1 MNQGTKWEEN
11 EMEMSIEGVELQAEA
26 EPQAEPQ
33 VGNGKRK
40 REGRRISKEKRA
52 RRIADQE
59 NKVEEGTLGDGV
71 ELPESD
77 LFSES
82 GAEVSLGL
90 EWGKVHEAILSAE
103 IEDGSW
109 GGKAMQDLAV
119 RLWSTMEDL
128 EEIRDN
134 TNASLWATKR
144 MERLIEVEQLKNRG
158 LNWDRIEGAT
168 LDKLFALVAANRI
181 HDVNQ
186 LLTIAR
192 AANLATRRG
201 PNGDIMKNPA
211 SPNTLIQINQNN
223 SAPNL
228 PGPGSLGT
236 ITMNLSQRAVNQ
248 LNTPRKLI
256 EGEVVKLSDSIE
268 MLGVEEIQGIAKGVV
283 KES

>member
-1 MNQGTKWEEN
+1 MSRVGYPQGKESIFGRTKQ
-11 EMEMSIEGVELQAEA
+11 MSHEKEDNFGPEKGGA
-26 EPQAEPQ
+26 
-33 VGNGKRK
+33 KK
-40 REGRRISKEKRA
+40 REGRRLSKEK
-52 RRIADQE
+52 IAQRLDRG
-59 NKVEEGTLGDGV
+59 EGEGSLGDGLAFS
-71 ELPESD
+71 EEE
-77 LFSES
+77 LFSDS
-82 GAEVSLGL
+82 STEVTLGL
-90 EWGKVHEAILSAE
+90 EWGKVHDSILSAE
-103 IEDGSW
+103 IEDGVW
-109 GGKAMQDLAV
+109 GGKAMQDLAT
-119 RLWSTMEDL
+119 RLWSSMEDL

-144 MERLIEVEQLKNRG
+144 MERLIEIEHLKSRG
-158 LNWDRIEGAT
+158 LNWDRIESAT

-192 AANLATRRG
+192 TANIATRRG
-201 PNGDIMKNPA
+201 PNGEVMKNPA

-223 SAPNL
+223 SATEL

-256 EGEVVKLSDSIE
+256 EGELVKLSDSIE
-268 MLGVEEIQGIAKGVV
+268 MLNVDDIQGIAKGVI